1 MFHLPKKWQN
11 FLNEGSLEECLLSI
25 QSKLEKEFTEGKI
38 IFPSSENIF
47 KSLELVAP
55 ENVKVVIIGQDPY
68 HNFNQANGLAF
79 SVSRNQPLPP
89 SLKNIFI
96 EMGNDL
102 KKDINCDGNFEEI
115 AKQGV
120 LFLNSILTVE
130 AHKPGSHKDIGWEK
144 LTDSIIA
151 SLSDQNDIAFILW
164 GNFAKNKEH
173 LIDQDHNLV
182 ITSSHP
188 SPFSANISFF
198 GSKPFSKCN
207 LYLNSVG
214 KNSINWT
221 LD

>member
-1 MFHLPKKWQN
+1 MLHLPKKWQN

-25 QSKLEKEFTEGKI
+25 QSKLEKEFNEGKI

-96 EMGNDL
+96 EMRDDL

-115 AKQGV
+115 AK
-120 LFLNSILTVE
+120 
-130 AHKPGSHKDIGWEK
+130 
-144 LTDSIIA
+144 A
-151 SLSDQNDIAFILW
+151 SRQ
-164 GNFAKNKEH
+164 
-173 LIDQDHNLV
+173 
-182 ITSSHP
+182 
-188 SPFSANISFF
+188 
-198 GSKPFSKCN
+198 
-207 LYLNSVG
+207 
-214 KNSINWT
+214 
-221 LD
+221 

>member
-1 MFHLPKKWQN
+1 MNRLPEEWQN
-11 FLNEGSLEECLLSI
+11 FLNHDLLEECLLSI
-25 QSKLEKEFTEGKI
+25 QGKLEKEIKEGKT
-38 IFPSSENIF
+38 IFPSTENIF
-47 KSLELVAP
+47 KSLELVIP
-55 ENVKVVIIGQDPY
+55 ERVKVVIIGQDPY

-96 EMGNDL
+96 ELRNDL
-102 KKDINCDGNFEEI
+102 KKNINCDGNFEEI

-144 LTDSIIA
+144 VTDLIIA
-151 SLSDQNDIAFILW
+151 SLSNQKNIVFILW
-164 GNFAKNKEH
+164 GNFAKNKEN
-173 LIDQDHNLV
+173 LIDQKNNLV

-188 SPFSANISFF
+188 SPFSANISFL

-207 LYLNSVG
+207 SYLNSVG
-214 KNSINWT
+214 KDSIDWS

>member
-1 MFHLPKKWQN
+1 MKRNTLKIIIA
-11 FLNEGSLEECLLSI
+11 STLLSSASYADI
-25 QSKLEKEFTEGKI
+25 SNITPASTASLSQI
-38 IFPSSENIF
+38 ASSL
-47 KSLELVAP
+47 S
-55 ENVKVVIIGQDPY
+55 
-68 HNFNQANGLAF
+68 H
-79 SVSRNQPLPP
+79 SVSNVDN
-89 SLKNIFI
+89 NINVETTTSNI
-96 EMGNDL
+96 INTADL

-144 LTDSIIA
+144 LTDLIIA

>member
-1 MFHLPKKWQN
+1 MR
-11 FLNEGSLEECLLSI
+11 
-25 QSKLEKEFTEGKI
+25 
-38 IFPSSENIF
+38 
-47 KSLELVAP
+47 
-55 ENVKVVIIGQDPY
+55 D
-68 HNFNQANGLAF
+68 
-79 SVSRNQPLPP
+79 
-89 SLKNIFI
+89 
-96 EMGNDL
+96 DL

-144 LTDSIIA
+144 LTDLIIA

>member
-1 MFHLPKKWQN
+1 MFYLPKKWKN

-25 QSKLEKEFTEGKI
+25 HSKLEKEFNEGKI

-96 EMGNDL
+96 EMRDDL

>member
-25 QSKLEKEFTEGKI
+25 QSKLEKEFNEGKI

-120 LFLNSILTVE
+120 LLLNSILTVE

-164 GNFAKNKEH
+164 GNFAKNKEN

>member
-1 MFHLPKKWQN
+1 MFHLPKKWQI

-25 QSKLEKEFTEGKI
+25 QSKLEKEINEGKI
-38 IFPSSENIF
+38 IFPSPENIF

-96 EMGNDL
+96 EMSNDL
-102 KKDINCDGNFEEI
+102 RKDINCDGNFEEI

-130 AHKPGSHKDIGWEK
+130 AHKPGSHKDIGWER
-144 LTDSIIA
+144 LTDLIIA
-151 SLSDQNDIAFILW
+151 SLSDRNDIAFILW
-164 GNFAKNKEH
+164 GNFAKNKKN

-182 ITSSHP
+182 LASSHP

>member
-25 QSKLEKEFTEGKI
+25 QSKLEKEFNEGKI

-96 EMGNDL
+96 EMSNDL

-144 LTDSIIA
+144 LTDLIIA

>member
-11 FLNEGSLEECLLSI
+11 FLNEGSLEERLLSI
-25 QSKLEKEFTEGKI
+25 QSKLEKEINEGKI

-164 GNFAKNKEH
+164 GNFAKNKEN

>member
-1 MFHLPKKWQN
+1 MNRLPEEWQN
-11 FLNEGSLEECLLSI
+11 FLNHDLLEECLLSI
-25 QSKLEKEFTEGKI
+25 QRKLEKEIKEGKT
-38 IFPSSENIF
+38 IFPATENIF
-47 KSLELVAP
+47 KSLELVIP
-55 ENVKVVIIGQDPY
+55 ERVKVVIIGQDPY

-96 EMGNDL
+96 EMRNDL
-102 KKDINCDGNFEEI
+102 KKNINCDGNFEEI

-144 LTDSIIA
+144 VTDLIIA
-151 SLSDQNDIAFILW
+151 SLSNQKNIVFILW
-164 GNFAKNKEH
+164 GNFAKNKEN
-173 LIDQDHNLV
+173 LIDQKNNLV

-207 LYLNSVG
+207 SYLNSVG
-214 KNSINWT
+214 KDSINWS

>member
-11 FLNEGSLEECLLSI
+11 FLNVGSLEECLLSI
-25 QSKLEKEFTEGKI
+25 QSKLEKEINEGKI
-38 IFPSSENIF
+38 IFPASENIF

-79 SVSRNQPLPP
+79 SVSRNQPIPP
-89 SLKNIFI
+89 SLRNIFI

-144 LTDSIIA
+144 LTDLIIA

>member
-1 MFHLPKKWQN
+1 MFYLPKKWKN

-25 QSKLEKEFTEGKI
+25 QSKLEKEFNEGKI

-47 KSLELVAP
+47 KSLELVDP

-144 LTDSIIA
+144 LTDLIIA

>member
-25 QSKLEKEFTEGKI
+25 QSKLEKEFNEGKI